1 MLPYSTLLRCAWQVT
16 ADGETAAAGLWP
28 CDQSKPSVQPAERAG
43 GDLGRR
49 ASGLYCPRAGVGE
62 GLLRRLDGKER
73 VAIVRHVPFMTVTP
87 VKAGVHEHGGSR
99 GNDGEVVS
107 RGCQIG
113 RAHV

>member
-16 ADGETAAAGLWP
+16 ADGETAASGLRP

-87 VKAGVHEHGGSR
+87 VKRSEEHTSELQSLIR
-99 GNDGEVVS
+99 NSYAVF
-107 RGCQIG
+107 CLKKK
-113 RAHV
+113 